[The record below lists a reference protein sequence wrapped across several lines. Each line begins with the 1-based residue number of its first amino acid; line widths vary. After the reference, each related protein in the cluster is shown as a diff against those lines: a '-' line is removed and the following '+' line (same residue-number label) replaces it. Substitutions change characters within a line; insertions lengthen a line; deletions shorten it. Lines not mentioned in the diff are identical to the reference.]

1 MCKRDYD
8 VGADLPN
15 HKTDPQEI
23 IPYGDNRGLTMSI
36 SKRMIFNEAS
46 RTLKEI
52 RCQIKKPRATGRHEW
67 LSD

>member
-23 IPYGDNRGLTMSI
+23 IPYGDNRI
-36 SKRMIFNEAS
+36 N
-46 RTLKEI
+46 
-52 RCQIKKPRATGRHEW
+52 HEY
-67 LSD
+67 LEKNDFQ